1 MQNTRSTIEHLLT
14 QYSEE
19 EPLNFHAVHG
29 FMTALAICPV
39 DLSEA
44 ERNDILF
51 DGQVSLKA
59 EDQQALNQALSDVAR
74 SIDRQFNEE
83 EGFTLSCEDELDNPE
98 DEALF
103 DWCGGFMEGHFL
115 NEKQWFVEHEQEVCE
130 LLLPV
135 MLASGLFDEE
145 PEFQEILNNEELTED
160 MTSQIPE
167 VLMELYLLFN
177 SPEEATSKPV
187 TKGTGMPKSK
197 GGKKGSHPRKKR

>member
-1 MQNTRSTIEHLLT
+1 MQNSRSTIEHLLT
-14 QYSEE
+14 QHSKE

-29 FMTALAICPV
+29 FMTALAICPA

-44 ERNDILF
+44 ERNEVLF
-51 DGQVSLKA
+51 DGPVTLKA
-59 EDQQALNQALSDVAR
+59 EDQEALDAALTTVAR
-74 SIDRQFNEE
+74 DIDRQFNEE
-83 EGFTLSCEDELDNPE
+83 EGFTLSCEDELDDPE

-115 NEKQWFVEHEQEVCE
+115 NEPQWFGEHEQEVCE

-177 SPEEATSKPV
+177 SPEEGNSKPANRESG
-187 TKGTGMPKSK
+187 KQKPK
-197 GGKKGSHPRKKR
+197 GGKKKERQRKRR

>member
-1 MQNTRSTIEHLLT
+1 MLNTRSTIEHLLT
-14 QYSEE
+14 RYSEE

-44 ERNDILF
+44 ERNEILF
-51 DGQVSLKA
+51 DGQVSLK
-59 EDQQALNQALSDVAR
+59 EDDRKVLNKALTDVAR

-83 EGFTLSCEDELDNPE
+83 EGFTLSCEEELDDPE

-187 TKGTGMPKSK
+187 GKGPGKPKAK
-197 GGKKGSHPRKKR
+197 GGKKPSRPKNKR